1 MILTTINLLPWREEQ
16 RQDQKK
22 KFLVMMVL
30 TCALAAAIVG
40 LIHIQMAS
48 KIDYQLSRNQFVS
61 KEIAKLDEE
70 IAEISELQ
78 KVRRSLIERMEVIQ
92 DLQGSRPSIVH
103 LFAEIVS
110 TVPNG
115 VYLETLTQTGSN
127 LLVSGEA
134 ESNARV
140 STYMRNLSNSEWLK
154 DPNLSVIEIED
165 KTTNRVSTFTLT
177 VKQTSPNA
185 TASARRSSTPQ
196 RRDWRSHPT
205 TSGFQ
210 PSGS

>member
-1 MILTTINLLPWREEQ
+1 MTRINLLPWREEQ
-16 RQDQKK
+16 RQEQKK
-22 KFLVMMVL
+22 QFVMMTML
-30 TCALAAAIVG
+30 TIILAAAIVG

-48 KIDYQLSRNQFVS
+48 KIDYQISRNKFVS
-61 KEIAKLDEE
+61 DEITKVNDE
-70 IAEISELQ
+70 IKEISELQ

-103 LFAEIVS
+103 LFTEIVS

-115 VYLETLTQTGSN
+115 VYLESLTQVGNN
-127 LLVSGEA
+127 LLVNGEA

-140 STYMRNLSNSEWLK
+140 STYMRNLSKSAWLK

-165 KTTNRVSTFTLT
+165 ITVNRISTFTLT

-185 TASARRSSTPQ
+185 TGEED
-196 RRDWRSHPT
+196 RDD
-205 TSGFQ
+205 GGLAQ
-210 PSGS
+210 